1 MRVVMWGTYDL
12 GKPRNR
18 IALRGLRENGVE
30 VIECHREIWSDV
42 EDKSQVSG
50 AMRRAKF
57 LLRWLAA
64 YPGLLVRYWRLPP
77 HDVVLIGYLGQLDV
91 LVLWPLAKLR
101 GVPLVWDVFLSLYNT
116 IVEDRR
122 LARPGSLLAR
132 AIHAW
137 EWLAAR
143 AADRVIL
150 DTRAHADYFADLCSI
165 PRERAEVVF
174 VGVEEEVF
182 PAREEAPTI
191 DSTPSIPTV
200 LFFGQLSPLHGI
212 EAIIEA
218 ARLARDEEI
227 RWLFVGVG
235 QEEEKIRQMLHVD
248 PLDKVEWRPWIPY
261 AELIEVI
268 HASDVCL
275 GIFGD
280 SDKAGRVIPNKVF
293 QVLCAG
299 VPLVTRDSPAIR
311 ELLDP
316 VTPGVALV
324 PANDGPALL
333 GAVHELLRS
342 RSANTAPLHR
352 EIAQRIATARIGADW
367 RRVLDLAGSPEQ

>member
-30 VIECHREIWSDV
+30 VIECHREIWSEV
-42 EDKSQVSG
+42 EDKSQISG
-50 AMRRAKF
+50 AMKRAKF

-91 LVLWPLAKLR
+91 LILWPLAKLR
-101 GVPLVWDVFLSLYNT
+101 GVPIVWDVFLSLYDT
-116 IVEDRR
+116 IVEDRHLTR
-122 LARPGSLLAR
+122 RGSLLAR

-150 DTRAHADYFADLCSI
+150 DTRAHADYFAALCSL
-165 PRERAEVVF
+165 PRERTEVVF
-174 VGVEEEVF
+174 VGVEEDEF
-182 PAREEAPTI
+182 PARAETPTI
-191 DSTPSIPTV
+191 DSATAIPTV
-200 LFFGQLSPLHGI
+200 LFFGQFTPLHGI
-212 EAIIEA
+212 ETIIEA
-218 ARLARDEEI
+218 ARRARGEEI
-227 RWLFVGVG
+227 HWLIVGVG
-235 QEEEKIRQMLHVD
+235 QEEQRIRQMLDVD
-248 PLDKVEWRPWIPY
+248 PLEKVEWRPWIPY
-261 AELIEVI
+261 PELVEAI

-293 QVLCAG
+293 QILSAG

-316 VTPGVALV
+316 ETPGVALV
-324 PANDGPALL
+324 PANEGEALL
-333 GAVHELLRS
+333 GAVREMLRS

-352 EIAQRIATARIGADW
+352 EIAQRIVTRRIGADW
-367 RRVLDLAGSPEQ
+367 RRALELAGSPEE